1 MHTDALAEVYASS
14 LYELADEAGG
24 LEKIIQLGDELHQ
37 ICALTGALPAFAE
50 FLASP
55 IIEKHKRSA
64 VLGRIFRDRVT
75 DLMLRFLLVLNDK
88 GRLGHLER
96 IGRAY
101 GAMVQEAHGRID
113 VDVYTAVALD
123 DKAQRRIGHRIREV
137 IEKEPVL
144 HAFVDESMLGGLTL
158 RIGDQLMDG
167 SVATRLRRLKQ
178 NLLTT
183 GTATVGDRF
192 NQIIDEGGEV

>member
-1 MHTDALAEVYASS
+1 MVTVSMAVWCRGQTDVPTNLDLFSS
-14 LYELADEAGG
+14 VADSVAV
-24 LEKIIQLGDELHQ
+24 
-37 ICALTGALPAFAE
+37 GALRR
-50 FLASP
+50 LALDSGASLSL
-55 IIEKHKRSA
+55 IESESEHA
-64 VLGRIFRDRVT
+64 VSHF
-75 DLMLRFLLVLNDK
+75 VLN
-88 GRLGHLER
+88 RFTRVL
-96 IGRAY
+96 
-101 GAMVQEAHGRID
+101 MNND
-113 VDVYTAVALD
+113 VDVYTALAID
-123 DKAQRRIGHRIREV
+123 DKALRRIGQRIREV

-192 NQIIDEGGEV
+192 RQIIDEGGEV

>member
-24 LEKIIQLGDELHQ
+24 LEKIVQLGDELHQ
-37 ICALTGALPAFAE
+37 VCALTRALPAFRE

-64 VLGRIFRDRVT
+64 VLGRVFRDQVT
-75 DLMLRFLLVLNDK
+75 DLMLRFLLVVNEK
-88 GRLGHLER
+88 GRLEHLER
-96 IGRAY
+96 MDAAY
-101 GAMVQEAHGRID
+101 GEMVQEAHGRID
-113 VDVYTAVALD
+113 VDVYTAAAVD
-123 DKAQRRIGHRIREV
+123 DKALRRIGRRIHEV

-167 SVATRLRRLKQ
+167 SVTTRLRRFRQ

-192 NQIIDEGGEV
+192 RQIIDEGAEA